1 MLSTRDEH
9 ARPEVSYPRLQ
20 LPKLELCFASGSC
33 LWLRQI
39 NNDPLVRLIEH
50 EGQTTAV
57 DLRDLCPSLEADFYK
72 AKPID
77 RPATIFFSLRQ
88 QFRTVDAFLEAVRA
102 MPRRQRQAAHQHVAE
117 VH

>member
-1 MLSTRDEH
+1 MLSPRH
-9 ARPEVSYPRLQ
+9 HPARPEVRYPVLQ
-20 LPKLELCFASGSC
+20 LPKLELFFACGSC
-33 LWLRQI
+33 LWLKQI

-72 AKPID
+72 ARRTD
-77 RPATIFFSLRQ
+77 RPGTIFFNLRQ
-88 QFRTVDAFLEAVRA
+88 HFRDLDAFLEAVRA
-102 MPRRQRQAAHQHVAE
+102 MPRRQRQAAHHHMAE